1 MKVLITGS
9 SGFLGNEFTQLLNK
23 KKYHCFFLTRG
34 KQKKNYFNCPLQ
46 NHKKLKKIL
55 KIIKPD
61 IIINLAAEVDF
72 QKKTINMY
80 NVNAKPLKIFSEY
93 CTKERKHLI
102 QSSGTLVNGSQKYYS
117 RKTSLVPNND
127 YGKSKLLADNFIINS
142 KCKYTILR
150 FGGIYGKNGPH
161 HLGINKFINNAVKG
175 KKLEFK
181 GNPGS
186 KRNYVYVGDAAKTI
200 KKCLDKKIYGIF
212 YIGGEIQTF
221 KKMMKKINSKLGKN
235 KNVIFKKS
243 NEPISNQIILNDKI
257 IKPTSFSKSL
267 NLIR

>member
-1 MKVLITGS
+1 MIEQNI
-9 SGFLGNEFTQLLNK
+9 FII
-23 KKYHCFFLTRG
+23 
-34 KQKKNYFNCPLQ
+34 NYNTLYE
-46 NHKKLKKIL
+46 IL
-55 KIIKPD
+55 DEIKENLSFKIIKYQND
-61 IIINLAAEVDF
+61 EDFIKHNNLNTKNSLIILNSNQEILLHNNLC
-72 QKKTINMY
+72 KKNFL
-80 NVNAKPLKIFSEY
+80 NLKD
-93 CTKERKHLI
+93 L
-102 QSSGTLVNGSQKYYS
+102 
-117 RKTSLVPNND
+117 P
-127 YGKSKLLADNFIINS
+127 
-142 KCKYTILR
+142 
-150 FGGIYGKNGPH
+150 
-161 HLGINKFINNAVKG
+161 LGINKFINNAVKG

-221 KKMMKKINSKLGKN
+221 KKMMKKINFKLGKN